1 MDRGSTTLRL
11 ATGGLV
17 AALAL
22 SACGGTPDKAPAQL
36 SSATG
41 EQVLKGVCPDTV
53 VLQTD
58 WTPQAEHGASYQ
70 LLGPDPVIDADR
82 KRITGR
88 LVTGGADTGVKLEI
102 RAGGPAIGFQ
112 TVTSL
117 LYQDPTITLGQIS
130 TDEAA
135 MLAGTQPT
143 TGVVA
148 PLDIGPH
155 MIMWDP
161 QKHPA
166 ITSIADLG
174 RTDTKVLYYS
184 SATMMDYLTGSGT
197 LKRGQVDGSYD
208 GSPAAFVAAGGA
220 VAQQGFA
227 TMEPFLYE
235 KQLSQWR
242 KPVKFQLLHDAG
254 FPIYPEALSIRANR
268 KAELAP
274 CLKKLVPMVQ
284 RAQVDYLRSPEAV
297 NKLIVDVTR
306 KYRAGVAYT
315 AEQAAFSTEQ
325 QLKLKIAGNGHNAT
339 IGDFQAERVRRIIDV
354 VSPIAAGQRKPL
366 PQKLAVE
373 DIATNEFV
381 DPAIGLKP

>member
-1 MDRGSTTLRL
+1 MYRGTTLRL
-11 ATGGLV
+11 AAGGFV

-41 EQVLKGVCPDTV
+41 DQVLKGVCPETV

-58 WTPQAEHGASYQ
+58 WIPEAEHGASYQ
-70 LLGPDPVIDADR
+70 LLGPNPTVDADR
-82 KRITGR
+82 KRVTGR

-112 TVTSL
+112 TATSL
-117 LYQDPTITLGQIS
+117 MYQDPAITLGQIN
-130 TDEAA
+130 TDEAV
-135 MLAGTQPT
+135 MLSGTQPT
-143 TGVVA
+143 TAVVA

-161 QKHPA
+161 RKHP
-166 ITSIADLG
+166 TWNTIADIG
-174 RTDTKVLYYS
+174 RSDAKVLYYS
-184 SATMMDYLTGSGT
+184 SATLMDYLTGSGI
-197 LKRGQVDGSYD
+197 LKPSQVDGSYD

-235 KQLSQWR
+235 KQLAQWR
-242 KPVKFQLLHDAG
+242 KPVKFQLLHEAG
-254 FPIYPEALSIRANR
+254 FPLYPEALSIRSNR

-274 CLKKLVPMVQ
+274 CLKKLVPMIQ
-284 RAQVDYLRSPEAV
+284 RAQVDYLRAPEPV
-297 NKLIVDVTR
+297 NKLIVELDR
-306 KYRAGVAYT
+306 KYRVGVSYT

-325 QLKLKIAGNGHNAT
+325 QQKLKIVGNGPNAT
-339 IGDFQAERVRRIIDV
+339 LGDFQADRVKRIIDV
-354 VSPIAAGQRKPL
+354 VSPIAAAQRKPMRQNL
-366 PQKLAVE
+366 TVE
-373 DIATNEFV
+373 DIATNEFI
-381 DPAIGLKP
+381 DPAIGLTP